1 MLEHWVDP
9 KIPDTF
15 RAIGTPF
22 VCAAIMVPL
31 TITVIGPI
39 STVISNGLAT
49 GYNFLYE
56 AVPWLA
62 SAVLAFFWQVLVIF
76 GVHWS
81 FTPISLANFSKLG
94 YDVMQPCMQVA
105 VCAQTAACFGAF
117 WKSKNSQVK
126 NVSASAA
133 ATGLFG
139 ITEPAIYGVTL
150 RFKKP
155 FFCGCA
161 AAAVGGVIISLF
173 RARYF
178 VYAGLTGFLS
188 IPNAIYDASAQA
200 NCVAAGTAD
209 ASYSNGIIGIL
220 IGTLV
225 AVVLAFVLVQ
235 IVGFDDPVEIPPEA
249 MEDTPETE
257 APAVEAAGI
266 ADTELFA
273 PLNGEAVELSQVP
286 DEAFASGILGKG
298 VAILPSEGKLY
309 SPVDGTVSSV
319 FETKHAVCIE
329 TATGAEILI
338 HVGLDTVQLG
348 GKYFEAKVSD
358 GQKVK
363 KGDLLLEFDLEQI
376 SKEYKT
382 YTPILVTN
390 ADDFASFDLTK
401 TSGAVSVGDPIY
413 TAKA

>member
-22 VCAAIMVPL
+22 VCAVIMVPL

-81 FTPISLANFSKLG
+81 FTPISLANFSSLG

-117 WKSKNSQVK
+117 VKSRNSQVK
-126 NVSASAA
+126 NVAGSAA

-161 AAAVGGVIISLF
+161 AAAVAGVILAIF

-188 IPNAIYDASAQA
+188 IPNAIYDANAQA

-209 ASYSNGIIGIL
+209 ASYSNGIVGI
-220 IGTLV
+220 IIATIV

-235 IVGFDDPVEIPPEA
+235 IIGFDDPVEIPPEA
-249 MEDTPETE
+249 MDDSI
-257 APAVEAAGI
+257 APAVEEAAGL
-266 ADTELFA
+266 ADTSLSA
-273 PLNGEAVELSQVP
+273 PMNGDVVELSLVP
-286 DEAFASGILGKG
+286 DEAFASGMLGKG
-298 VAILPSEGKLY
+298 IAILPSEGKLY
-309 SPVDGTVSSV
+309 SPVDGTVSTV
-319 FETKHAVCIE
+319 FETKHAICLE
-329 TATGAEILI
+329 TASGAEILI
-338 HVGLDTVQLG
+338 HVGLDTVKLN
-348 GKYFEAKVSD
+348 GKYFTPKVSD

-363 KGDLLLEFDLEQI
+363 KGDLLLEFDLASI
-376 SKEYKT
+376 SNEYKT
-382 YTPILVTN
+382 FTPILITN
-390 ADDFASFDLTK
+390 ADDFASFDFAK
-401 TSGAVSVGDPIY
+401 TSGTISVGDSLY